1 MTFKNVNFFV
11 SNRNKNTQRIQT
23 LTKNILLFLLS
34 ILLFSNISQSS
45 HIVSADITYECLGNN
60 SYKINLKLYRNCS
73 GIPMGLFQ
81 IVNYNSVSCG
91 GGGNLLMIPDTSYE
105 VSQVC
110 DSLLSQTTCNGG
122 TLPGIEVY
130 IFSATV
136 TLPNYCTDWI
146 FKFDECCRSTNINN
160 LSPGFRFYTHT
171 TLNNSDSVCNSSPE
185 FKSIPILYNCVN
197 EPVNFNNIA
206 SDPEGD
212 SLSFRLIQTHWSA
225 TGSIPYSPVIQTPQ
239 SPFPTVSGVIF
250 DSISGQMSFTSN
262 AFQQVIATMLIL
274 EYDSL
279 GNVKGT
285 HIRDIEFIIVSCAP
299 PPFVP
304 KVSGYFS
311 TQLIINASNGCSD
324 TTFMNS
330 VVYVHT
336 NPIAGFDVDL
346 ELDNYMALKVDIA
359 DNSVYGTSIV
369 YTMGDGSVYTIPNFS
384 HIYKTTGS
392 QDIWQ
397 IVTNDF
403 GCIDSALRTIY
414 TEILGAY
421 VPNSFTPNSDG
432 LNDEFTP
439 IVTGDEPAF
448 YKFMV
453 YNRWGEIVFES
464 ETVGDG
470 WDGTFKGEK
479 AQSDTYVWT
488 LRTGMAGV
496 PDPLDKKGHVTLIR

>member
-1 MTFKNVNFFV
+1 
-11 SNRNKNTQRIQT
+11 
-23 LTKNILLFLLS
+23 
-34 ILLFSNISQSS
+34 
-45 HIVSADITYECLGNN
+45 
-60 SYKINLKLYRNCS
+60 
-73 GIPMGLFQ
+73 
-81 IVNYNSVSCG
+81 
-91 GGGNLLMIPDTSYE
+91 
-105 VSQVC
+105 
-110 DSLLSQTTCNGG
+110 
-122 TLPGIEVY
+122 
-130 IFSATV
+130 
-136 TLPNYCTDWI
+136 
-146 FKFDECCRSTNINN
+146 
-160 LSPGFRFYTHT
+160 
-171 TLNNSDSVCNSSPE
+171 
-185 FKSIPILYNCVN
+185 
-197 EPVNFNNIA
+197 
-206 SDPEGD
+206 
-212 SLSFRLIQTHWSA
+212 
-225 TGSIPYSPVIQTPQ
+225 
-239 SPFPTVSGVIF
+239 
-250 DSISGQMSFTSN
+250 MSFTSN

-324 TTFMNS
+324 TTFMDS

-439 IVTGDEPAF
+439 IVTADEPAF

-470 WDGTFKGEK
+470 WDGTFK
-479 AQSDTYVWT
+479 
-488 LRTGMAGV
+488 
-496 PDPLDKKGHVTLIR
+496 